1 MADQGLLGQSKPAGT
16 TNTVL
21 YSAPIDQSASAVLTI
36 ANDGTGAAYDIA
48 IKDYDQ
54 KLTLDASTYK
64 LHKGDIITAYRFAL
78 GTPFPASAS
87 LAAGTLLTAD
97 DKESTAKFE
106 SFYIPTFTEIDVRSR
121 AIRVVTVESVS
132 GTFAVGET
140 FSTGTAPNATT
151 AVVYGVI
158 AGQGSVSVYVGPST
172 INGSGAEFADG
183 DSVSST
189 GGATGTI
196 STGGI
201 AAATNEFTLQTSGG
215 TESMYIDNDV
225 VGSGGQDLTI
235 FGDRAYRFDVSD
247 STMSGRDFKLSTTV
261 NGEWGP
267 DGTAGNSDDGAE
279 YTTGKTTNG
288 TAGSSG
294 AYVQYDFSANTSPA
308 AQYYFY
314 DGGTGTASNSG
325 FGGADRLILISTSY
339 EYDELYVYDV
349 DGTWTNSTDTFT
361 FSGVTYTVTG
371 QTVEPYGYVRSYS
384 GTTLKVVKGVGSGD
398 FAGSDTFRDVPK
410 DNTADR
416 TTATVSS
423 VDVAATALENENYL
437 TKDKTNGA
445 NNVDRMTSLVIGP
458 GERLIVETA
467 TQNNIFSLIGFE
479 DASTAFTT
487 RVFGAS

>member
-36 ANDGTGAAYDIA
+36 ANDGTGAAYDVA

-64 LHKGDIITAYRFAL
+64 LHKGDVITGYRFAL

-106 SFYIPTFTEIDVRSR
+106 SFYIPAFTEIDVRTR
-121 AIRVVTVESVS
+121 AIRIVTVESTS

-158 AGQGSVSVYVGPST
+158 AGQGSVSIYIGPST

-196 STGGI
+196 SSGGI
-201 AAATNEFTLQTSGG
+201 GTASNEFTLQTSGG

-247 STMSGRDFKLSTTV
+247 STMSGRDFKLSTTI

-294 AYVQYDFSANTSPA
+294 AYVQYDLSANSSPA

-325 FGGADRLILISTSY
+325 FGGADRLILVSTSY
-339 EYDELYVYDV
+339 EYDELYVYDI
-349 DGTWTNSTDTFT
+349 DGTWTNSSDAFT

-384 GTTLKVVKGVGSGD
+384 GTTLKVVKGLGSGD

-410 DNTADR
+410 DSTALR

-423 VDVAATALENENYL
+423 VDVAVTALENENYL
-437 TKDKTNGA
+437 TKDKTNAA

>member
-36 ANDGTGAAYDIA
+36 ANDGTGAAYDVA

-64 LHKGDIITAYRFAL
+64 LHKGDVITGYRFAL

-106 SFYIPTFTEIDVRSR
+106 SFYIPAFTEIDVRTR
-121 AIRVVTVESVS
+121 AIRIVTVESTS

-158 AGQGSVSVYVGPST
+158 AGQGSVSIYIGPST

-201 AAATNEFTLQTSGG
+201 GTASNEFTLQTSGG

-247 STMSGRDFKLSTTV
+247 STMSGRDFKLSTTI

-294 AYVQYDFSANTSPA
+294 AYVQYDLSANSSPA
-308 AQYYFY
+308 ASYYFY

-325 FGGADRLILISTSY
+325 FG
-339 EYDELYVYDV
+339 V
-349 DGTWTNSTDTFT
+349 
-361 FSGVTYTVTG
+361 
-371 QTVEPYGYVRSYS
+371 
-384 GTTLKVVKGVGSGD
+384 
-398 FAGSDTFRDVPK
+398 
-410 DNTADR
+410 
-416 TTATVSS
+416 
-423 VDVAATALENENYL
+423 
-437 TKDKTNGA
+437 
-445 NNVDRMTSLVIGP
+445 
-458 GERLIVETA
+458 LIV
-467 TQNNIFSLIGFE
+467 
-479 DASTAFTT
+479 
-487 RVFGAS
+487 

>member
-1 MADQGLLGQSKPAGT
+1 MADQGLLGQSKPAAT

-21 YSAPIDQSASAVLTI
+21 YSAPIDSSASAVLTI
-36 ANDGTGAAYDIA
+36 ANDGTGAAYDIG

-64 LHKGDIITAYRFAL
+64 LHKGDVITGYRFAL

-106 SFYIPTFTEIDVRSR
+106 SFYIPAFTEIDVRTR
-121 AIRVVTVESVS
+121 AIRIVTVESTS

-158 AGQGSVSVYVGPST
+158 AGQGSVSIYIGPST

-201 AAATNEFTLQTSGG
+201 GTASNEFTLQTSGG

-247 STMSGRDFKLSTTV
+247 STMSGRDFKLSTTI

-294 AYVQYDFSANTSPA
+294 AYVQYDLSANSSPA

-325 FGGADRLILISTSY
+325 FGGADRLILVSTSY
-339 EYDELYVYDV
+339 EYDELYVYDI
-349 DGTWTNSTDTFT
+349 DGTWTNSSDAFT

-384 GTTLKVVKGVGSGD
+384 GTTLKVVKGLGSGD

-423 VDVAATALENENYL
+423 VDVAVTALENENYL
-437 TKDKTNGA
+437 TKDKTNSA

-467 TQNNIFSLIGFE
+467 TQNNVFSLIGFE
-479 DASTAFTT
+479 DGSTAFPL